1 MTFEKHVSTHPSL
14 HYNKTNES
22 VFQSTR
28 RIDLVLRNHHQGHAE
43 IEDANNRL
51 SLGLENV
58 LAVDATRSASV
69 ARTFDEGSIEH
80 CIIFMVVMVFI
91 TLSWFAHGVSRLSWC
106 SKFAFAYLFTCSS
119 FPIIISSMVP
129 LTFLL
134 DILQTH
140 NELTIL

>member
-28 RIDLVLRNHHQGHAE
+28 RIDLVLRNYHQGHAE

-91 TLSWFAHGVSRLSWC
+91 TLSWFAHGGIQQNEACISQAWPQFSM
-106 SKFAFAYLFTCSS
+106 FS
-119 FPIIISSMVP
+119 F
-129 LTFLL
+129 
-134 DILQTH
+134 
-140 NELTIL
+140 